1 MSQIYLLLQL
11 NANLSK
17 YDKILKVEKSL
28 TTGNKENQCEQK
40 TLKRR
45 LLSSGST

>member
-1 MSQIYLLLQL
+1 MSQIYLLPQL

-28 TTGNKENQCEQK
+28 TTGNKEISVNTK
-40 TLKRR
+40 P
-45 LLSSGST
+45 